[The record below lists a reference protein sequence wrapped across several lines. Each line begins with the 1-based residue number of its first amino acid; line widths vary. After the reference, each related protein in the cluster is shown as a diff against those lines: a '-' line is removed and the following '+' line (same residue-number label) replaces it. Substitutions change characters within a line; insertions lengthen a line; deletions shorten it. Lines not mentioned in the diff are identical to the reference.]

1 MLERFP
7 LLRKDSLNAC
17 GKKAGR
23 TSTAASD
30 TSAGYALQKTILPD
44 GDSGVCTEATAVQT
58 ALRKDAVTF
67 AEKSR
72 LFS

>member
-7 LLRKDSLNAC
+7 LLGKDSERCGC

-44 GDSGVCTEATAVQT
+44 GDSGVCTEATA
-58 ALRKDAVTF
+58 LRKDALTF